1 MESNSLINNIKQIN
15 VMSNL
20 QNVSGTVILYVSY
33 IIIICSAIFYY
44 FYIKR
49 LPTSECDLFNNLYST
64 INSNVA
70 PLNNS
75 DPNCKFLF
83 RDYYIKT
90 AYNCCSGGSY
100 KNDYVSLCI
109 LKNILLQGVRGL
121 DLELYSIKG
130 QPVVATSTTDSYYI
144 KETFNY
150 INFSEVL
157 QTIIS
162 NAFSNSTCP
171 NPTDPLII
179 HLRIK
184 SSNNK
189 MYQKLAEIFK
199 SNETKILGKEYSY
212 ENERHNLGEIPILN
226 LQGKIIIII
235 DKSNSS
241 FMECKDL
248 YEFVN
253 MTSNSIF
260 MRALNYYN
268 IQYSPDLNELIE
280 YNKRCMTI
288 AMPDKGADPA
298 NPSGIL
304 VRETGSQM
312 IAMRYQNYD
321 TNLEESEMF
330 FNHAGYAF
338 ALKPAHFRYVQ
349 KTIPKPPAQDPS
361 LSYATRTV
369 SSDYYS
375 FNI

>member
-15 VMSNL
+15 VMGNL
-20 QNVSGTVILYVSY
+20 QNLSGTVILYVIY
-33 IIIICSAIFYY
+33 ITIICSAIFYY

-70 PLNNS
+70 PLNKV
-75 DPNCKFLF
+75 DPNCGFLF

-212 ENERHNLGEIPILN
+212 ENERQNLGEIPILN

-235 DKSNSS
+235 DKSNST

-253 MTSNSIF
+253 MASNSIF

-288 AMPDKGADPA
+288 AMPDKGTDPA

-321 TNLEESEMF
+321 TNLEENEMF
-330 FNHAGYAF
+330 FNKAGYAF
-338 ALKPAHFRYVQ
+338 ALKPANFRYVQ
-349 KTIPKPPAQDPS
+349 QTIPKPPAQDPA

>member
-321 TNLEESEMF
+321 TNLEENEMF
-330 FNHAGYAF
+330 FNKAGYAF
-338 ALKPAHFRYVQ
+338 ALKPANFRYVQ
-349 KTIPKPPAQDPS
+349 QTIQKPPAQDPA